1 MVLKKRLDFG
11 FNGFQ
16 VPTIPKAPR
25 SARRRGPQKKPVEDE
40 QICAFELLAS
50 IAGKLLQESESSS
63 ASSNASQ
70 GESQPAF
77 GKEVKQEIQD
87 EHKLLK
93 DECLYPGCSEESVSL
108 ELTSKSIDRKCTLK
122 EFLHSESDT
131 ALEHASIITSSHS
144 SENLAGQTKP
154 VIRSSKPTLH
164 NYSGKLGRGSPGIG
178 ESSFGNLGTPKGSE
192 GLETGGCNR
201 ANTCSSKDPMELHAE
216 YPATVDGDNN
226 VKLSLYRNLIP
237 NASFSRRRN
246 HIKLGIRDDDEKFSR
261 CNKLSTKVK
270 VFRPPS
276 RIGDRRIRK
285 LLTSKYWKAAPKLR
299 ECDNLRYD
307 GGVKPTYHKR
317 KIFYSRERSQRD
329 TFCKRRKMVERS
341 SIVTSDGGFSGESV
355 SYSPEEGMNGDK
367 SVPANGVSSSVIGPK
382 ASLHSRDSHVKL
394 RIKSFRVPEL
404 LIEVPETE
412 TIGSLKRTVMEAVNA
427 ILNGGL
433 NVGVLVQGKKVRDD
447 NRTLLQ
453 SGISCKDNLDSL
465 GFTLEPS
472 LVEAPSSLC
481 PGDPP
486 PLSCGASILLAGS
499 PSTPLLDPGIPDAIS
514 DPPPLTNSG
523 SLAEI
528 NHELVSSLIEPLII
542 KAMPECQAIV
552 ALPDVSME
560 PLAAVPVNQRSK
572 RSELVQRRTRRPFSV
587 SEVEALVQAVEDLG
601 TGRWR
606 DVKLCAFENADHRTY
621 VDLKDKWKTLV
632 HTAQI
637 SPQQRRGEPVPQE
650 LLDRVLAAHSY
661 WCQHQAKQQGKHQAC
676 VPRITDTCSTDRHG
690 AERVSILFSRVY
702 PGLIFLGFD
711 A

>member
-16 VPTIPKAPR
+16 VPTIPRAPR
-25 SARRRGPQKKPVEDE
+25 SARRRGPQKKLVEDG

-63 ASSNASQ
+63 ASSHASP
-70 GESQPAF
+70 GNSQPAF
-77 GKEVKQEIQD
+77 GKDVKQEIQD
-87 EHKLLK
+87 EHKPPK
-93 DECLYPGCSEESVSL
+93 DECLDHGCSEESVSL
-108 ELTSKSIDRKCTLK
+108 ELTSKSIDQKCTPK
-122 EFLHSESDT
+122 EFLHAESDT
-131 ALEHASIITSSHS
+131 ALEHASIITNSGSSDKV
-144 SENLAGQTKP
+144 ACQTKS

-178 ESSFGNLGTPKGSE
+178 ESSYGNLGIPKDSE

-216 YPATVDGDNN
+216 YPATVNGDNN
-226 VKLSLYRNLIP
+226 DKLSLYRDLIP
-237 NASFSRRRN
+237 NASFSRHRN
-246 HIKLGIRDDDEKFSR
+246 DTELGIRDDDENFSR

-276 RIGDRRIRK
+276 RIGDRRLRK
-285 LLTSKYWKAAPKLR
+285 LLTSKYWKVAPKLS

-317 KIFYSRERSQRD
+317 KIFYNRERSQRD
-329 TFCKRRKMVERS
+329 TLCKRRKMVERS
-341 SIVTSDGGFSGESV
+341 SVVTSDGGFSGESV
-355 SYSPEEGMNGDK
+355 SYSPEKGMNGDK
-367 SVPANGVSSSVIGPK
+367 SVPAANGVSSSVIGPQ
-382 ASLHSRDSHVKL
+382 ASLHSKESHVKF

-404 LIEVPETE
+404 FIEVPETE
-412 TIGSLKRTVMEAVNA
+412 TVGSLKRTVMEAVNA

-433 NVGVLVQGKKVRDD
+433 SVGVLVQGKKVRDD

-453 SGISCKDNLDSL
+453 TGISCKDNLDSL

-472 LVEAPSSLC
+472 PVQAPPSLC
-481 PGDPP
+481 PVDLP
-486 PLSCGASILLAGS
+486 PLSCEASVPLPRS
-499 PSTPLLDPGIPDAIS
+499 PSTPLLDSGISDAIS

-523 SLAEI
+523 SLAES
-528 NHELVSSLIEPLII
+528 NHESVSSLIDPLTN

-552 ALPDVSME
+552 ALPDVNME
-560 PLAAVPVNQRSK
+560 PLAAVPVNQKSK

-587 SEVEALVQAVEDLG
+587 SEVEALVQAVEELG

-661 WCQHQAKQQGKHQAC
+661 WCQHQAKQHGKHQVC
-676 VPRITDTCSTDRHG
+676 VPRITDTSSTDRHG
-690 AERVSILFSRVY
+690 AERYSAIV
-702 PGLIFLGFD
+702 
-711 A
+711 